1 MKVRGVNL
9 YPQVGNSAPMGTHRY
24 ITTTNRAARAHKMVS
39 GTVTLRSEISIRP
52 REALPVRV
60 AAVLASR

>member
-1 MKVRGVNL
+1 MAMYMRMTKAL
-9 YPQVGNSAPMGTHRY
+9 TSMHRVD
-24 ITTTNRAARAHKMVS
+24 R
-39 GTVTLRSEISIRP
+39 GTVTERSVMAIRA